1 MRALKCCTC
10 TTLKKK
16 MKYSHCL
23 MSELLSYV
31 IHLFIMCMQDMG
43 HIFALFHSTLHVGL
57 GIFFFLRKVHTI
69 TIPPNHFT
77 PKKMFFF
84 YYLTSHLQ

>member
-1 MRALKCCTC
+1 MRALK
-10 TTLKKK
+10 LLYMYDAKEK

-57 GIFFFLRKVHTI
+57 DLFEFFFSL
-69 TIPPNHFT
+69 
-77 PKKMFFF
+77 KKN
-84 YYLTSHLQ
+84 

>member
-1 MRALKCCTC
+1 
-10 TTLKKK
+10 

-57 GIFFFLRKVHTI
+57 ICLEFLYEKKMKKKVHTI
-69 TIPPNHFT
+69 TIPLNHLT
-77 PKKMFFF
+77 PKNNKNI
-84 YYLTSHLQ
+84 T